1 MGCSVVRGIRG
12 AITVSKNSKEE
23 ILQAT
28 KELLQEMTAA
38 NNVQQQEIASIIF
51 SATPDLTAAFP
62 AAAAREL
69 GWTHVPLLDTVEMS
83 VPASLPLCIRVLM
96 HVNTQLKQT
105 EVKHIYL
112 REASLLRPDLSR
124 DNT

>member
-12 AITVSKNSKEE
+12 AITVPENSKAE

-28 KELLQEMTAA
+28 KELLHKMAVA
-38 NNVQQQEIASIIF
+38 NNVQQQEIVSIIF
-51 SATPDLTAAFP
+51 SATPDLTACFP

-69 GWTHVPLLDTVEMS
+69 GWTHVPLLDTVEMN
-83 VPASLPLCIRVLM
+83 VPGSLPLCIRVLM
-96 HVNTQLKQT
+96 HVNTHMNQV

-112 REASLLRPDLSR
+112 REASLLRPDLSL